1 MDIII
6 NFISDVLAQRVAVQL
21 WVIWMT
27 AAIFVVP
34 VLLLKHESSRRE
46 GKVILAS
53 SIVLAIVMVLW
64 YAQVGYTRI
73 LALPHILIW
82 TPLLVYLY
90 LRRTNLASP
99 SPVRRMTTVLVL
111 TIVVSLAF
119 DCTDVIRYLLGERAS
134 RVPVAG

>member
-1 MDIII
+1 MNIIV
-6 NFISDVLAQRVAVQL
+6 NFINDVLTQPIVIQL
-21 WVIWMT
+21 WVIWMI

-34 VLLLKHESSRRE
+34 GLQLRYESSRRE

-53 SIVLAIVMVLW
+53 SIVLSISMLLW
-64 YAQVGYTRI
+64 HAQVGYTRI

-82 TPLLVYLY
+82 MPLLVYLY
-90 LRRTNLASP
+90 SRRTNLASP

-111 TIVVSLAF
+111 TIVISLAF
-119 DCTDVIRYLLGERAS
+119 DCTDVVRYILGERAS